1 MSARAKRR
9 GMLGWLAALDDG
21 QVIRAAFFG
30 MLAATAAVL
39 YVDFGELSATDA
51 TAPAVAPDMTPILPP
66 YDPNATTPPAGP
78 AITTDPTILSQ
89 PMSVTLGAGGALELT
104 GTITPG
110 MFDTVNAEIEA
121 RGEYVKKVVLN
132 SPGGSVEDAI
142 KIGALIEVQGYETEV
157 QKGGL
162 CASSCPLIF
171 AGGKERIAS
180 RESAIGLHQIYA
192 VGADLRGLPSA
203 RAAIGIAMSDAQKT
217 TALITRYLQTTN
229 VDPTLWLIALE
240 TPPDRLHYLTEK
252 QLQLYRL
259 VSKFSD

>member
-1 MSARAKRR
+1 MSEQAKRR
-9 GMLGWLAALDDG
+9 GWLGWLAALDDG

-30 MLAATAAVL
+30 MLAATAAIL

-51 TAPAVAPDMTPILPP
+51 TTPPVAPDMTPILPP
-66 YDPNATTPPAGP
+66 YDPNVATPPAGP
-78 AITTDPTILSQ
+78 TITTDPAILGQ

-110 MFDTVNAEIEA
+110 MFDKVQAEIEA
-121 RGEYVKKVVLN
+121 RGEYVKKVLLN
-132 SPGGSVEDAI
+132 SPGGAVEDAI
-142 KIGALIEVQGYETEV
+142 KIGALIEVRGYETEV

-180 RESAIGLHQIYA
+180 REAAIGLHQIYA
-192 VGADLRGLPSA
+192 VGSDLAGLQSA
-203 RAAIGIAMSDAQKT
+203 RAAIGIAMADAQKT

-229 VDPTLWLIALE
+229 VDPALWLIALE
-240 TPPDRLHYLTEK
+240 TPPDRLHYLNERE
-252 QLQLYRL
+252 LQLYRL